1 MLVFTSH
8 TPASGTQCTIAV
20 LQCRGAVNPFLCSH
34 HFPPTFYEKIIPYI
48 YELTMTK
55 GGKAIKYMVKNAKA
69 RKILKKVKKM
79 RKKRDVCA
87 CVGVRVADNKISG
100 SEQ

>member
-1 MLVFTSH
+1 MPVF
-8 TPASGTQCTIAV
+8 PG
-20 LQCRGAVNPFLCSH
+20 FLEIIRVV
-34 HFPPTFYEKIIPYI
+34 TFKIIPYI

-55 GGKAIKYMVKNAKA
+55 GGKTIKYMVKNAKA

>member
-1 MLVFTSH
+1 MPLPRGVRLGQ
-8 TPASGTQCTIAV
+8 PAASLKKNPTILIV
-20 LQCRGAVNPFLCSH
+20 GVCQ
-34 HFPPTFYEKIIPYI
+34 
-48 YELTMTK
+48 ELTMTK

-69 RKILKKVKKM
+69 RKKLKKSEKNA
-79 RKKRDVCA
+79 KKRDVCA

>member
-20 LQCRGAVNPFLCSH
+20 LQCRSAVNPFLCNH

-69 RKILKKVKKM
+69 RKNLKKSEKNAKKT
-79 RKKRDVCA
+79 
-87 CVGVRVADNKISG
+87 
-100 SEQ
+100 

>member
-1 MLVFTSH
+1 
-8 TPASGTQCTIAV
+8 
-20 LQCRGAVNPFLCSH
+20 
-34 HFPPTFYEKIIPYI
+34 
-48 YELTMTK
+48 MTK

-69 RKILKKVKKM
+69 RKNLKKVKKM

>member
-1 MLVFTSH
+1 
-8 TPASGTQCTIAV
+8 
-20 LQCRGAVNPFLCSH
+20 
-34 HFPPTFYEKIIPYI
+34 
-48 YELTMTK
+48 MTK
-55 GGKAIKYMVKNAKA
+55 DGKTIKYMVKK
-69 RKILKKVKKM
+69 REGKKYFEKSEKM

>member
-1 MLVFTSH
+1 
-8 TPASGTQCTIAV
+8 
-20 LQCRGAVNPFLCSH
+20 
-34 HFPPTFYEKIIPYI
+34 
-48 YELTMTK
+48 MTK
-55 GGKAIKYMVKNAKA
+55 GSKTIKYMVKNAKE
-69 RKILKKVKKM
+69 RKNLKKVKKM